1 MMGRGG
7 AAAGAVLVLLAA
19 CGPAA
24 MPPSATAPSTLP
36 LAAVPV
42 RVAPVSLTGIRRGAP
57 VGDVVFGLD
66 CAPPYGRIL
75 WTRTR
80 FGDGTNLLRP
90 INDALTESGM
100 TLSRPGG
107 PAAPVSLTA
116 EVAGLSMELCR
127 RKSWLTGTPRGDS
140 GMVEVQVAWTL
151 AGPQGVIHRTVT
163 TGRAELPAALE
174 PESPLLEAAMAAA
187 AGRLAADGGFR
198 RALAAATE
206 GLPPPLD
213 AAGPLEP
220 AAAGA
225 RGTAVAVGGGYGTV
239 VGRVGAHPLLIAAG
253 RPGTAEVSVT
263 IAGRTVPGLVERTAP
278 ALGLILVRVM
288 EEMPGPLPAFAL
300 SAQRHPAAGTPL
312 WAPAHPGAAGLL
324 ADWRTEED
332 GIPRLLA
339 DLPAPAH
346 RAAPGTPLVDGQ
358 GAALAIV
365 AGGPGGR
372 AGGGYPGAAD
382 LVPAVPVREA
392 LAALGLRLA
401 P

>member
-7 AAAGAVLVLLAA
+7 AAGTVLVLLAA

-24 MPPSATAPSTLP
+24 LPPSATAPSTIP

-42 RVAPVSLTGIRRGAP
+42 RVAPISLAGIRRGAS

-100 TLSRPGG
+100 MLSRPGG

-116 EVAGLSMELCR
+116 EVAGLSMGLCR

-140 GMVEVQVAWTL
+140 GAAEVQVAWTL
-151 AGPQGVIHRTVT
+151 AGPQGVLHRTVT
-163 TGRAELPAALE
+163 TGRAERPAALE
-174 PESPLLEAAMAAA
+174 PESPLLEAAMADA
-187 AGRLAADGGFR
+187 AGILAADDGFR
-198 RALAAATE
+198 RALATSAA
-206 GLPPPLD
+206 GLPPPLS

-220 AAAGA
+220 AAPGA
-225 RGTAVAVGGGYGTV
+225 RGTAVAVGGGSGTV

-253 RPGTAEVSVT
+253 RPDTAEVSVT
-263 IAGRTVPGLVERTAP
+263 VAGRTVPGLVERTAP

-300 SAQRHPAAGTPL
+300 SAQRHPAAGAPL
-312 WAPAHPGAAGLL
+312 WTPSHPEAGLL
-324 ADWRTEED
+324 AEWRTGED
-332 GIPRLLA
+332 GPPRLLA
-339 DLPAPAH
+339 DLPAPAAR
-346 RAAPGTPLVDGQ
+346 RAAPGTPLVDAE

-365 AGGPGGR
+365 AGGPGGGA
-372 AGGGYPGAAD
+372 AGDYPGSAD

-392 LAALGLRLA
+392 LAALGVRLT